1 MTVVSAAHCF
11 NWEFK
16 HVNGFKLETVN
27 VNKLVRSNYQGPFD
41 VEIYAGAS
49 NTSSIRN
56 GVTPPAPAIKLTVL
70 SVKIVNTIKISPL
83 K

>member
-27 VNKLVRSNYQGPFD
+27 VNKLVRSNFQGPFD